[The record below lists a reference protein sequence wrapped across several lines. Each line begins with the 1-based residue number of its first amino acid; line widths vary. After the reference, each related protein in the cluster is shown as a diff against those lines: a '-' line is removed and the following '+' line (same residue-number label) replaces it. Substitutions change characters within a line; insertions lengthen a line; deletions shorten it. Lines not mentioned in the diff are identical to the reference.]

1 LSSKITKLKQ
11 RVKKLER
18 MNKLKVLKL
27 RRLKR
32 VRSAQRID
40 TSDGTVI
47 DDVSKQGGLIEN
59 INADDD
65 VVLEDAKDVA
75 VKNTTITAA
84 DVPIPAA
91 TTATITST
99 LTAAPSKR
107 TKGVVIKDPEES
119 TTTSTI
125 IHSESKSKDKVIRD
139 PEEST
144 TTSTIIHSES
154 KSKDK
159 ELNKTID
166 WDEVID
172 HVQRKQKEDKS
183 VKRYQA
189 LKKKPQTEAQARKNM
204 MVYLKNVA
212 GFKMDYFKGM
222 TYDDIRLIFE
232 KHFDSNNV
240 AGFKMDYF
248 KGMTY
253 DDILLIFEKHFDS
266 NVAFLQKTK
275 EQMNEQDN
283 KALKRLNESKDE
295 KAAKK
300 QKLDEEVPIVDY
312 EIYNENNKPYFKIK
326 RADDIHQLYISFLS
340 MLRNF
345 DRGDLEVLWQLVK
358 ERFATTKPKNF
369 SDDFLLIT
377 LGAMF
382 EKSDIHAQIW
392 KIKKVFMFKQKSRVG
407 SCWNPVMLS
416 NVILKVE
423 EESEVSL
430 ELLSYGVDATMD
442 FKGKHAKC
450 TTASSSNI
458 QNVAFVSAENTSSTN
473 DVSTAY
479 SVSSPSVSKSQKE
492 ASSSYTDE
500 DDSKALVTI
509 DGEDIDWSGYVEE
522 DTQNYVM
529 MAYSS
534 SNSGSDNQVKS
545 CSKACEESY
554 ARLKKIY
561 DDQRDKLGDAN
572 VEITAYTLALKKV
585 LEALKEKE
593 DLKTKFENWQNSS
606 KNLSKL
612 LNTKMSAN
620 DKFRLGYGDYRYCSI
635 LNYEN
640 EVLQSMVINK
650 AGDLEDT
657 PVNDRYA
664 DGMHAVP
671 PPMTGNYMPSGPDVK
686 IDYSKFTYGPNQT
699 SADES
704 DSKPSEYASCESD
717 SGIETSTSMLE
728 PVENASKVVCEPKV
742 WTDAPIIEE
751 YESDS
756 DNDSVSNVQK
766 DKEKPSFSF
775 TDPVKHV
782 KTSRKN
788 IKETGTTNHF
798 NVARQNYSSQAAST
812 SIASKVN
819 TARPFMNETRPKRNF
834 YKTHSPNKRPFHN
847 TTARRTTFSYQKVNT
862 VGKKSL
868 SAVRGN
874 GDTAVKASA
883 ERKATQGL
891 LFSWVYFL
899 KSKDETTPI
908 LKDFIRQAKNQ
919 FNHIVKTI
927 RSDNRTAFN
936 NKELIEFRGLKR
948 IKREYSTAR
957 TPQQNRVV
965 ERKNMTFIEA
975 TRTML
980 ADSFLPITF
989 WAEAFNTAC
998 YVLNRVLV
1006 TKPQNKT
1013 PYELLTGKKP
1023 IISYLRPFGFHVT
1036 ILNTIDQLGKFDGKS
1051 DSGFLVRYSL
1061 NSKAFRVYNLETR
1074 RVEENLHFDG
1084 KSDSGFLVGYSLNSK
1099 AFRVYNLETRRVEE
1113 NLHVNFLENKPNVVG
1128 KGHAWMFDLDYIT
1141 NSMNYEPVL
1150 VENQANKS
1158 AGPKETNNSAEEIDF
1173 NEEHFVLPIW
1183 SAYSTTVKS
1192 SGDKIEKNTSFKTF
1206 KSLRNEATHDIKNA
1220 NTSSTNLINT
1230 ASTPL
1235 STAGPSRAFNDGELS
1250 YPDPS
1255 KYALLDDPSMPH
1267 LEDIY
1272 ASLSE
1277 GIFTDSSYDDE
1288 GVVTDFNNLETT
1300 VNVSPSPTARIHTIY
1315 PKTQILRDPMSAVQI
1330 RRKVNKNSKAHA
1342 LVNYIQKQQRN
1353 N

>member
-107 TKGVVIKDPEES
+107 TKGVVI
-119 TTTSTI
+119 
-125 IHSESKSKDKVIRD
+125 RD

-204 MVYLKNVA
+204 MVYLK
-212 GFKMDYFKGM
+212 
-222 TYDDIRLIFE
+222 
-232 KHFDSNNV
+232 NV

-500 DDSKALVTI
+500 VIHSFFANQSSDPQLDYDDLERPAYQDDSKALVTI

-534 SNSGSDNQVKS
+534 SNSGSDNQIRFMKIDLDDKS
-545 CSKACEESY
+545 DVLAY
-554 ARLKKIY
+554 HKK
-561 DDQRDKLGDAN
+561 L
-572 VEITAYTLALKKV
+572 LA
-585 LEALKEKE
+585 EALKEKE

-788 IKETGTTNHF
+788 IKETGTTNHCPKIEKHDRNGHTRKGLGYAF
-798 NVARQNYSSQAAST
+798 TRKACFVCGSFSHLIRDYDFYEKRMAKQAGLT
-812 SIASKVN
+812 KSK
-819 TARPFMNETRPKRNF
+819 
-834 YKTHSPNKRPFHN
+834 
-847 TTARRTTFSYQKVNT
+847 
-862 VGKKSL
+862 KKKEKQH
-868 SAVRGN
+868 
-874 GDTAVKASA
+874 KASC
-883 ERKATQGL
+883 KAKTMSFVNQPLHNLHMDLFGPISVRSINHKTYCL
-891 LFSWVYFL
+891 VITDGFSRFSWVYFL

-1051 DSGFLVRYSL
+1051 DSGFLV
-1061 NSKAFRVYNLETR
+1061 
-1074 RVEENLHFDG
+1074 
-1084 KSDSGFLVGYSLNSK
+1084 GYSLNSK
-1099 AFRVYNLETRRVEE
+1099 AFREKE
-1113 NLHVNFLENKPNVVG
+1113 
-1128 KGHAWMFDLDYIT
+1128 
-1141 NSMNYEPVL
+1141 
-1150 VENQANKS
+1150 AND
-1158 AGPKETNNSAEEIDF
+1158 A
-1173 NEEHFVLPIW
+1173 V
-1183 SAYSTTVKS
+1183 
-1192 SGDKIEKNTSFKTF
+1192 